1 MVVLLKSESSLDK
14 CRFIKS
20 ESLVSIVS
28 KVFVWPLHEFV
39 SLWYTIGGGTRLDVG
54 SKLIYI

>member
-1 MVVLLKSESSLDK
+1 MVILLKFESGLDK
-14 CRFIKS
+14 CRFTKS
-20 ESLVSIVS
+20 ENRVFIVS

-39 SLWYTIGGGTRLDVG
+39 SLWYTFVGGTRLDVG